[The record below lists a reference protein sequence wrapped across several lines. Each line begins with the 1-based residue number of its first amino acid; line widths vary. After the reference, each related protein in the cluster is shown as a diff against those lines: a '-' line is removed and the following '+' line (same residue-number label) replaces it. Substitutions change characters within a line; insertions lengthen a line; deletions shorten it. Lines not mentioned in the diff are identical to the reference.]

1 MNTGEYKKNNSV
13 TLLKGGSAY
22 FEILLKLINE
32 TKELIYIQ
40 TYIFAN
46 DYTGN
51 LIADSLINATK
62 RNVRIYI
69 MIDGIASNN
78 LPKQFISKL
87 TSAGIKFRYFEPI
100 FKSKFL
106 YFGRR
111 MHQKVIVTDTKNAL
125 VGGLNIADKYND
137 RPEKKAWL
145 DFAVLVKGDVVTEIE
160 ENCKQIWQTFTFV
173 NKETRRKSIQ
183 KSEFLSDK
191 NCDVRVRINDWVWHQ
206 NEISNSYIEILHT
219 AKKQVVILCSYF
231 IPGKAFRRQI
241 INAVKRGIK
250 IKIIIAGK
258 SDVILAKNA
267 EKWLYDWLLRNH
279 IHLYEYQN
287 NILHGKIAICDTTWL
302 TIGSYNINNIS
313 TYASVEVNLDIRNDD
328 FTEGALSKIENII
341 EQECIKITKENH
353 LKSKNIFI
361 QFRRWLSYQTIRI
374 LFFISTFYFKRKS

>member
-137 RPEKKAWL
+137 RPQKKAWL

-328 FTEGALSKIENII
+328 FTEAALSKIENII

>member
-13 TLLKGGSAY
+13 TLLTGGSAY

-374 LFFISTFYFKRKS
+374 LFL

>member
-106 YFGRR
+106 
-111 MHQKVIVTDTKNAL
+111 
-125 VGGLNIADKYND
+125 
-137 RPEKKAWL
+137 
-145 DFAVLVKGDVVTEIE
+145 
-160 ENCKQIWQTFTFV
+160 
-173 NKETRRKSIQ
+173 
-183 KSEFLSDK
+183 
-191 NCDVRVRINDWVWHQ
+191 
-206 NEISNSYIEILHT
+206 
-219 AKKQVVILCSYF
+219 F
-231 IPGKAFRRQI
+231 I
-241 INAVKRGIK
+241 
-250 IKIIIAGK
+250 
-258 SDVILAKNA
+258 
-267 EKWLYDWLLRNH
+267 
-279 IHLYEYQN
+279 
-287 NILHGKIAICDTTWL
+287 
-302 TIGSYNINNIS
+302 
-313 TYASVEVNLDIRNDD
+313 
-328 FTEGALSKIENII
+328 
-341 EQECIKITKENH
+341 
-353 LKSKNIFI
+353 
-361 QFRRWLSYQTIRI
+361 
-374 LFFISTFYFKRKS
+374 

>member
-1 MNTGEYKKNNSV
+1 
-13 TLLKGGSAY
+13 
-22 FEILLKLINE
+22 
-32 TKELIYIQ
+32 
-40 TYIFAN
+40 
-46 DYTGN
+46 
-51 LIADSLINATK
+51 
-62 RNVRIYI
+62 
-69 MIDGIASNN
+69 
-78 LPKQFISKL
+78 
-87 TSAGIKFRYFEPI
+87 
-100 FKSKFL
+100 
-106 YFGRR
+106 

-341 EQECIKITKENH
+341 ELRLNLAVCYFPDT
-353 LKSKNIFI
+353 FG
-361 QFRRWLSYQTIRI
+361 FRNDFS
-374 LFFISTFYFKRKS
+374 F

>member
-328 FTEGALSKIENII
+328 FTEAALSKIENII